1 MQDLK
6 LEGATAGQDLKRISS
21 VLRWAG
27 HHTGDLGRLQDREG
41 TGGGR
46 EKARD
51 IPSVFHRMEALNSN
65 ACNLFYRIKIS
76 WCKSTNRT
84 LDYFG

>member
-6 LEGATAGQDLKRISS
+6 LEGAMAGQDLKRISS

-27 HHTGDLGRLQDREG
+27 HHIGDLGRLQDREG
-41 TGGGR
+41 TGRSR

-51 IPSVFHRMEALNSN
+51 IPSMFHWMEVLNSN

>member
-51 IPSVFHRMEALNSN
+51 IPSMFHLMEVLNSN
-65 ACNLFYRIKIS
+65 ASNLFYKIKIS